1 MASFAHN
8 VPPSV
13 PLKYIALFGAGAL
26 IMRGAGCTI
35 NDLWD
40 RNLDNA
46 VGASAPTPLT
56 TRFSPDP
63 FFISHW
69 PPINRRRLRNRAHQ
83 GASARAGGHRAASGH
98 RVSRAAIDSGAC
110 RAHAAKL
117 VQVCS
122 LPCVRRLK

>member
-13 PLKYIALFGAGAL
+13 PLKYIALFGAGAF

-46 VGASAPTPLT
+46 VGAHAPTTPVI
-56 TRFSPDP
+56 TRFSPSQ
-63 FFISHW
+63 FFFHW
-69 PPINRRRLRNRAHQ
+69 LINHRPPRNRAHQ
-83 GASARAGGHRAASGH
+83 DASARAGGHRAASGH
-98 RVSRAAIDSGAC
+98 CVPRAAVDSGAR
-110 RAHAAKL
+110 RAHAVKL
-117 VQVCS
+117 VQVRS
-122 LPCVRRLK
+122 LRAMRQLK